1 MTLTMVTM
9 VVKMRK
15 PRSGR
20 NFTKRMPKNAPISTK
35 GIAQASMVSVVRL
48 MLCQANSW
56 KVSFRKLTQRK
67 NQALVPTNASFGIRV
82 DSR

>member
-20 NFTKRMPKNAPISTK
+20 NFTKRMPKY
-35 GIAQASMVSVVRL
+35 V
-48 MLCQANSW
+48 C
-56 KVSFRKLTQRK
+56 
-67 NQALVPTNASFGIRV
+67 
-82 DSR
+82 